1 MVLDIPL
8 VLGLAGVFIL
18 IGYVSDYIFRRFGF
32 PDIIILLAIGIL
44 IGPAL
49 GIVDRADIIDFAP
62 VLLALVTT
70 ILLFNGGL
78 NMTYERII
86 KGNRRAIILAGISF
100 VLTMIATALI
110 TPAMFGWEPQMGL
123 LLGAI
128 IGGMSAAIVVP
139 LANKV
144 SSSQKTSTILSLES
158 SYTDVIVIMVVF
170 TIIQILTIQSNPDVL
185 GFATRGIA
193 NGFLIGAAIGIVAG
207 FAWMRAMT
215 AMKTAYEDI
224 ITLAIAFALY
234 GVTEYL
240 GGSGPVAAL
249 AFGITFGNASK
260 LFRSLKHELPLVRD
274 SDREV
279 TARKFHSQF
288 AFMVRAV
295 LFVFLG
301 LVVTISN
308 IGIVLAGI
316 VLALMLFFP
325 RIGAA
330 WITTNKDQELRKDVW
345 LISFMLPR
353 GLAAGAAALL
363 PLLYNVDNSA
373 TFVDLTFVVI
383 VASIVITTIGINS
396 MKLSRTIMPAMRTA
410 SGSIARTNT
419 FQKSM
424 MFTAVGFAVAV
435 GVVLAYNGA
444 AGVNLFG
451 GSMPVS
457 GESIL
462 SDVSV
467 KPVGDEK
474 TYFFDSGATERN
486 ADRLYGRSNVA
497 SYKWNF
503 GDGAS
508 SDEPKVVHVY
518 SEGGVYV
525 VKLSIVREDGVVHT
539 ENMVLLIPELNS
551 SQ

>member
-8 VLGLAGVFIL
+8 VLGLAGIFIL

-44 IGPAL
+44 IGPAF
-49 GIVDRADIIDFAP
+49 GVVERSDIIDFAP
-62 VLLALVTT
+62 VLLALVIT

-78 NMTYERII
+78 NMTYERIV

-110 TPAMFGWEPQMGL
+110 TPVMLGWEPQMGL

-139 LANKV
+139 LVNKV
-144 SSSQKTSTILSLES
+144 SSNQRTSTLLSLES
-158 SYTDVIVIMVVF
+158 SYTDVIVIMVVLA
-170 TIIQILTIQSNPDVL
+170 IIQILTIQSNPDVL

-207 FAWMRAMT
+207 LAWMRAMT

-240 GGSGPVAAL
+240 GGSGPIAAL
-249 AFGITFGNASK
+249 AFGITFGNASR
-260 LFRSLKHELPLVRD
+260 LFQSLKNELPLVRD
-274 SDREV
+274 TDREV
-279 TARKFHSQF
+279 TAKKFHSQF

-301 LVVTISN
+301 LIVTISS
-308 IGIVLAGI
+308 IGIVVAGI

-330 WITTNKDQELRKDVW
+330 WISTHKDEELRKDAW

-353 GLAAGAAALL
+353 GLAAGGAALL
-363 PLLYNVDNSA
+363 PLLYNIENSV
-373 TFVDLTFVVI
+373 TFIDIAFVVI
-383 VASIVITTIGINS
+383 VATIAVTTIGINS
-396 MKLSRTIMPAMRTA
+396 LKLSITIMPALRTVT
-410 SGSIARTNT
+410 GSIARTNK

-424 MFTAVGFAVAV
+424 MFTAIGFAVAV
-435 GVVLAYNGA
+435 GAVLAYNSA
-444 AGVNLFG
+444 ADGSVFG
-451 GSMPVS
+451 TYVPIAS
-457 GESIL
+457 ESIL

-486 ADRLYGRSNVA
+486 ANRVYGPSNVM
-497 SYKWNF
+497 SYKWEF

-508 SDEPKVVHVY
+508 SDERQVVHVY

-525 VKLSIVREDGVVHT
+525 VKLSVVREDGVVHT
-539 ENMVLLIPELNS
+539 ENLVILVPS
-551 SQ
+551 

>member
-18 IGYVSDYIFRRFGF
+18 IGYVSDYLFRRFGF
-32 PDIIILLAIGIL
+32 PDIIILLGIGVL
-44 IGPAL
+44 IGPTF

-62 VLLALVTT
+62 VLSALVIT
-70 ILLFNGGL
+70 ILLFNGGQ
-78 NMTYERII
+78 NMNYERII
-86 KGNRRAIILAGISF
+86 RGSGRAIILAGISF

-110 TPAMFGWEPQMGL
+110 TPVMFGWEPQMGW

-128 IGGMSAAIVVP
+128 IGGMSATIAIP
-139 LANKV
+139 LVKKV
-144 SSSQKTSTILSLES
+144 STSQRTSTLLSLES
-158 SYTDVIVIMVVF
+158 SYTDVIVIMVAF

-193 NGFLIGAAIGIVAG
+193 NGFLIGAAVGIVG
-207 FAWMRAMT
+207 GLAWMRAMT

-249 AFGITFGNASK
+249 AFGIAFGNAPR
-260 LFRSLKHELPLVRD
+260 LFQSWKHELPLVRD
-274 SDREV
+274 TDAEV
-279 TARKFHSQF
+279 SAKKFHSQF
-288 AFMVRAV
+288 AFMVRAA

-301 LVVTISN
+301 LVITISN
-308 IGIVLAGI
+308 VGIIVAGI
-316 VLALMLFFP
+316 ILALMLFFP

-330 WITTNKDQELRKDVW
+330 WISTHKDEELRKDVW

-363 PLLYNVDNSA
+363 PLLYNLDNSSV
-373 TFVDLTFVVI
+373 FVDLAFVVI
-383 VASIVITTIGINS
+383 VASIAITSIGINS
-396 MKLSRTIMPAMRTA
+396 LKLSRMMPALRTA
-410 SGSIARTNT
+410 SGSITRTNT
-419 FQKSM
+419 FHKSM

-435 GVVLAYNGA
+435 GVVLVYNGA
-444 AGVNLFG
+444 AGGTVFG
-451 GSMPVS
+451 GYTSMPS
-457 GESIL
+457 ESIL

-486 ADRLYGRSNVA
+486 ANRVYGPSNIA
-497 SYKWNF
+497 SYKWEF

-508 SDEPKVVHVY
+508 SDERQVVHVY
-518 SEGGVYV
+518 AEGGVYV

-539 ENMVLLIPELNS
+539 ENLVLLVPS
-551 SQ
+551 